1 MDVSSILDHLVCAF
15 LILFG
20 SISITY
26 CMLKVRIIAL
36 PNHRSSHDE
45 PTPSSGGVA
54 IVLTTIGGFLYLGFF
69 LDFEGAL
76 LIQIIGLIVGSLV
89 VAIVGFVD
97 DLGRLP
103 NFKIKFLSQI
113 FAALILF
120 GGNLVFEKL
129 ELPFVGLIDLGL
141 WGYVVTFVW
150 VIGVTNAFNFMD
162 GLNGMAGGTA
172 VVAAL
177 FFALISLD
185 QNAVTVFVLS
195 YIVLAAALG
204 FLPFNFPRP
213 RIFMGDVG
221 SQYLGFFFAG
231 LGVLAA
237 GDNSTQIPFW
247 VMPLIFFHFIFDTSF
262 TFLRRLCAG
271 EVVTDAHRSHLY
283 QLVNRMG
290 WPHSKV
296 SIFYASMA
304 ILQGFAAIWLMG
316 SSASSKGAVFLSF
329 FIVYTIFTLIVI
341 RGARAK
347 QII

>member
-1 MDVSSILDHLVCAF
+1 MSHHLVFAV
-15 LILFG
+15 LLLLG
-20 SISITY
+20 AISVTY
-26 CMLKVRIIAL
+26 CMLKVQIIAA

-54 IVLTTIGGFLYLGFF
+54 IVLITTVGFLYLGFF
-69 LDFEGAL
+69 FDFQKGL
-76 LIQIIGLIVGSLV
+76 LTQMIGLTVGSLA
-89 VAIVGFVD
+89 VAFVGFID

-103 NFKIKFLSQI
+103 NFKVKFSSQI
-113 FAALILF
+113 FAVLILF
-120 GGNLVFEKL
+120 GGDLVFDKL
-129 ELPFVGLIDLGL
+129 ALPFVGLIDLGW
-141 WGYVVTFVW
+141 WGYVVTFLW

-162 GLNGMAGGTA
+162 GLNGMAGGSA
-172 VVAAL
+172 AVAAL
-177 FFALISLD
+177 FFALIAFD
-185 QNAVTVFVLS
+185 QNAVPVFVLS
-195 YIVLAAALG
+195 YVVLAAVLG
-204 FLPFNFPRP
+204 FLPFNFPRA

-221 SQYLGFFFAG
+221 SQFLGFLFAG

-237 GDNSTQIPFW
+237 GSSDVQIPFW

-262 TFLRRLCAG
+262 TFLRRLFAG

-329 FIVYTIFTLIVI
+329 FIVYTVFTLIVI
-341 RGARAK
+341 RRARAK